1 MKSPFQ
7 RRTAF
12 VAVLLAPALAA
23 CGFGAQTDQIYQ
35 AAQGTDNRDTAVKVL
50 NAGIVA
56 AENGTGTFSASL
68 VNDSGETQ
76 TLTQVSG
83 DGVTAATS
91 SDTLT
96 IAPQQLLNLGEPFI
110 GPQGGKLPQVV
121 LTGTPIEIGRYV
133 RLTLTFSGVGPV
145 TVNVQV
151 FSSDSALGREY
162 ADVPLPPSTE
172 PAGEATDEASVP
184 SQDATEGTEGTEGTE
199 ESAEGSA
206 E

>member
-35 AAQGTDNRDTAVKVL
+35 AAQGTDDRTTAVKVL

-56 AENGTGTFSASL
+56 AENGRGTFAASL
-68 VNDSGETQ
+68 VNESGQTE

-83 DGVTAATS
+83 DGITAATS
-91 SDTLT
+91 TDALT
-96 IAPQQLLNLGEPFI
+96 IAPQTLLNLGEPFI
-110 GPQGGKLPQVV
+110 GPKGGKLPQVV

-145 TVNVQV
+145 TINVQV
-151 FSSDSALGREY
+151 FSNDAELGGEY
-162 ADVPLPPSTE
+162 AGVPVPPSTE
-172 PAGEATDEASVP
+172 APSDDATDEATEP
-184 SQDATEGTEGTEGTE
+184 SGEATEESTEEGTESHSG
-199 ESAEGSA
+199 
-206 E
+206 